1 MISITNMRN
10 LPKIFFIITICIGT
24 NFCRS
29 SQKQYIRTE
38 YKGKNDVIMGM
49 SDNVMIAGLGQDC

>member
-1 MISITNMRN
+1 MRN